1 MANRRRYLV
10 PAPGRCDPSGAQVRE
25 SDRETRREKPIA
37 SGLTSAHTGIFAS
50 HITLGQ
56 LGECFVYFLMSTQV
70 VIARRFSTIVV
81 LIGSI
86 NSPPSEAVWLRSI
99 ASSTRK
105 RSDPSGR

>member
-1 MANRRRYLV
+1 MANRRRNLV
-10 PAPGRCDPSGAQVRE
+10 QAPGRCDSAGAQGRDF
-25 SDRETRREKPIA
+25 DRETSREKPIA
-37 SGLTSAHTGIFAS
+37 SGLTSSNTGIFAS
-50 HITLGQ
+50 HITVAQ
-56 LGECFVYFLMSTQV
+56 LGEFFVYFLTSTQV

-86 NSPPSEAVWLRSI
+86 NFPPSVAVTLRSI